1 MITTAIY
8 VLALIAPVASAQPP
22 SKNDPFRGSDESPK
36 LNHSSRGM
44 TLEALQGLP
53 LTRPTWSPPQPQ
65 VWVYQ
70 PNVWVYPSP
79 GLGGY
84 RPPGVGGN
92 SRVWTTWW
100 FR

>member
-8 VLALIAPVASAQPP
+8 VLALIAPLAAAQAPN
-22 SKNDPFRGSDESPK
+22 KQDPFRGSGESPK

-44 TLEALQGLP
+44 TLEALNGLP

-70 PNVWVYPSP
+70 PQVWVYPAPS
-79 GLGGY
+79 LGGY
-84 RPPGVGGN
+84 RPPGVGG
-92 SRVWTTWW
+92 RYRLGAYWW
-100 FR
+100 GW